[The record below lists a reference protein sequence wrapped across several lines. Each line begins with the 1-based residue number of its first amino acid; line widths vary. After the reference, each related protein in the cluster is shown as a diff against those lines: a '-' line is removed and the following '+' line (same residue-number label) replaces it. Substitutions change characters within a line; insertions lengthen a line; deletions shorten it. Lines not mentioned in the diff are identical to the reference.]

1 MEFQAN
7 EVRKVKKFEQ
17 GFISDPVVL
26 SPGQT
31 VRDVMD
37 IKKKY
42 GFSGIPL
49 TGKTTYTDQF
59 HMGGTLTGSRF
70 RTQALVGVCSCCV
83 LGQDT

>member
-17 GFISDPVVL
+17 GFISDPIVL
-26 SPGQT
+26 SPGHT

-49 TGKTTYTDQF
+49 TGKITYTDQF
-59 HMGGTLTGSRF
+59 LMGGTLTGSRLC
-70 RTQALVGVCSCCV
+70 ALVLVRMCPNPRS
-83 LGQDT
+83 L